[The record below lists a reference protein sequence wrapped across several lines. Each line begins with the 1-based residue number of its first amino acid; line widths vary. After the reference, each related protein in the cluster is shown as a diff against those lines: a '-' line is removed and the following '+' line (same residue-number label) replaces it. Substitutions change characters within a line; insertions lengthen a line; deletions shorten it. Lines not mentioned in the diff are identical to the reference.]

1 MVTHPCG
8 SRNRNLRHAS
18 IRFDGTPPTLTAVR
32 EDTEPPPLCF
42 RASARGCSRGC
53 ARGGGRQS
61 SRERCGA
68 RVGCHIGRDG
78 SVGRPGGRE
87 LSRRRSRS
95 LARAPRGAAGFRPV
109 PRRLMQGRRAR
120 RSAESWWARRSAA
133 GSERRRQV
141 RVPPR
146 AEAATAATDARS
158 DDIHYFADFPLRPS
172 GQCRHSSINRLST
185 STRTPLCSPSLS
197 RALSRVRERKRESE
211 RQSQSPPRAHRARP
225 AHALTPH
232 AALMAVARSHRDLH
246 LRRPA
251 AEWRWHRRR
260 SCRGSDRRWRLCAC
274 RADT

>member
-1 MVTHPCG
+1 
-8 SRNRNLRHAS
+8 
-18 IRFDGTPPTLTAVR
+18 
-32 EDTEPPPLCF
+32 
-42 RASARGCSRGC
+42 
-53 ARGGGRQS
+53 
-61 SRERCGA
+61 
-68 RVGCHIGRDG
+68 
-78 SVGRPGGRE
+78 
-87 LSRRRSRS
+87 
-95 LARAPRGAAGFRPV
+95 
-109 PRRLMQGRRAR
+109 MQGRRAR

-185 STRTPLCSPSLS
+185 STRTPLCPPPLS

-211 RQSQSPPRAHRARP
+211 RESQSPLRAHRARP

-260 SCRGSDRRWRLCAC
+260 SCRGRDRRWRLCAC
-274 RADT
+274 RADTSSRTCCKMSKYHITRSTQTGAGVALIAQRSALAFSSISSCSSSGSLSATTAPPAPMRVLPSSPSITVRMTMLRSAAPHAEK